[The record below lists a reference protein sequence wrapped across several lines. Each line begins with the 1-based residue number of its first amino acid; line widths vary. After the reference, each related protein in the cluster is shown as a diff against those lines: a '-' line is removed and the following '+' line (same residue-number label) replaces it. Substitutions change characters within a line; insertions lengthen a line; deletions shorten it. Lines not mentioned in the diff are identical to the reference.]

1 MNPDEVNGV
10 FDVIDTEEHV
20 APTPAETKPET
31 KTETKTQTNTKSEEE
46 VTPDEEQGTDT
57 QDFSRE
63 TETPTEPET
72 PEPAEPSQTET
83 KTEPE
88 PVNDDWKLTLPP
100 PPPAFAIP
108 APTPD
113 EDGNISP
120 EAYTEYV
127 TEKAKAEMRQE
138 NYLQQ
143 VENRALDE
151 AEKILPE
158 LKTNPLVRTM
168 LQNTRVAQ
176 VVNGQEGDAVSAARE
191 IRALLGEAKASGA
204 NNAKTQITI
213 TKNAQ
218 VETPNN
224 QTKPQPSKADKLD
237 KRLKAGDDS
246 AFAELFEIM
255 AEEGKLG

>member
-1 MNPDEVNGV
+1 MNPDEVTGV

-20 APTPAETKPET
+20 APTPAETKTQT
-31 KTETKTQTNTKSEEE
+31 KTPSEEVE
-46 VTPDEEQGTDT
+46 PDDAEGTDT

-63 TETPTEPET
+63 PVAPVEEPTED
-72 PEPAEPSQTET
+72 AEPSQTET

-88 PVNDDWKLTLPP
+88 PVNDDWKATLPP
-100 PPPAFAIP
+100 PPPAFALP
-108 APTPD
+108 APVAD

-158 LKTNPLVRTM
+158 LKTNPVVRTM
-168 LQNTRVAQ
+168 LQNIRIAQ
-176 VVNGQEGDAVSAARE
+176 VVNGQEADAVSAARE
-191 IRALLGEAKASGA
+191 IRALLGEATAKGA

-213 TKNAQ
+213 AKNAQ

-224 QTKPQPSKADKLD
+224 QTKPKPSKADKLD